1 MPSDRQTRRQR
12 HQAAIK
18 PQRGKAIRGA
28 QSTEFVKNSGY
39 RKSEFIGGKKYYIP
53 MSTDPKSSGAGGDV
67 TNITLSG
74 GSGINNAV
82 LSDGTVPFNAKQFG
96 VSPTES
102 QHLATKAYVDDTSAN
117 TTWTLSDG
125 TTTQA
130 VVGGN
135 TVTVVDGTAINAVV
149 SATDTLTINN
159 TGVASAVAGS
169 GISVSA
175 GTGDV
180 TVSNTGV
187 TSNVAGSGIGV
198 SSGTGAVT
206 VSNTGV
212 LSNLSGN
219 GITLSGSTGNVTI
232 TNSGVL
238 SITGGTSLDASAS
251 TGAVTLGVTA
261 DSIGDTQLTY
271 NTGQHLTTTSAPTFA
286 TVNTGQGAN
295 ELYAMNQNVRTTD
308 NVQFGDII
316 VDGDDITS
324 NPFSSGFTG
333 GGWKID
339 NTAHAEFSSA
349 SIRGTLSVYELL
361 LQQLRATNGSVII
374 TAVAKVESIDGSDI
388 TFEDPSDNGVCPFHD
403 NDIVMVQRAD
413 LTGTSG
419 ADNGGGTLD
428 IIRRIVRR
436 VTSVSGRTIT
446 VSSAEDGDLPA
457 DTGSFGVGD
466 DVVRI
471 GNTTN
476 TNRDAILYLSADDS
490 KAPYLVIK
498 DGVNSWANWGSAST
512 EKARLGRLDGIT
524 DTDAGL
530 SGSQSNLYGLYSD
543 SVYLKGHIFANS
555 GSIGGISMASS
566 KLYTGTG
573 TFNNANTGVY
583 IDSSSNFSLGNKLA
597 WNNSVLA
604 IDGSVTI
611 GGSTA
616 SVVVSGAASGA
627 TANQASTASILSG
640 NLTGTVDGAAA
651 GTVKSGAAAGGTAN
665 QDSTGTIQASGDKTS
680 GTTGGWTIN
689 SDAIFTGTKTT
700 TGYTANGHITF
711 TSNGEI
717 HTPTFYVESNG
728 SSAFKGTLTIGST
741 NLTETNTFNS
751 NTTAANVGLGNVDN
765 QSASTIQAGTTK
777 ANVGLGNVDNTSDST
792 QQTNILSAA
801 SKSDVGLSNVDNTSD
816 SSVLGTA
823 ATAANNATKTSGYVG
838 GWQINSTSILGIAD
852 GAAQIV
858 MTASG
863 NIATGQWSINRD
875 GSASFADGGITFATN
890 GDITSNTF
898 LLERTRL
905 FGAGEDGTCTLY
917 AGTVEST
924 YEGGN
929 NTNQVN
935 SQHGESIIT
944 RSGNTWSMQGDCY
957 FDTLTISA
965 AGGALTLV
973 TNGFRLFVKNTFTIA
988 SSCYVSC
995 NGSRPSGWDDG
1006 DAYGGGSANG
1016 TLSRGAQGHSGGSAG
1031 SATGGGGDG
1040 GRGGAAGGGGGIV
1053 FISAR
1058 IISNSGYIHA
1068 KGGDGHAGQ
1077 QGDSS

>member
-1 MPSDRQTRRQR
+1 MPGMTQQERRIQNRLSQVGTTTQTQTQAQ
-12 HQAAIK
+12 QAA
-18 PQRGKAIRGA
+18 PQIV
-28 QSTEFVKNSGY
+28 S
-39 RKSEFIGGKKYYIP
+39 
-53 MSTDPKSSGAGGDV
+53 
-67 TNITLSG
+67 TNIKRQIKQIVSQDVDSDAVILRD
-74 GSGINNAV
+74 GSVA
-82 LSDGTVPFNAKQFG
+82 FNARITG
-96 VSPTES
+96 VTPTLDY
-102 QHLATKAYVDDTSAN
+102 HLSTKKYVDDTASN
-117 TTWTLSDG
+117 TSWSISDG
-125 TTTQA
+125 STTQA

-135 TVTVVDGTAINAVV
+135 TLTVADGTAINAVV

-159 TGVASAVAGS
+159 TGVTSAVAGS
-169 GISVSA
+169 GIGVSA
-175 GTGDV
+175 GTGAV
-180 TVSNTGV
+180 TITNSGV
-187 TSNVAGSGIGV
+187 RSNVAGSGIGV
-198 SSGTGAVT
+198 SSSTGAVT

-219 GITLSGSTGNVTI
+219 GITLSSATGNVTV

-251 TGAVTLGVTA
+251 TGSVTLGVTD

-271 NTGQHLTTTSAPTFA
+271 NTGQHLTTSTGVTFA

-361 LQQLRATNGSVII
+361 LQQLRATNGSVLI
-374 TAVAKVESIDGSDI
+374 TAVAKVESISSNDI
-388 TFEDPSDNGVCPFHD
+388 TFEDPSDNGVCPFHT

-419 ADNGGGTLD
+419 ADNGGGTLN

-446 VSSAEDGDLPA
+446 VTRDGDLPA
-457 DTGSFGVGD
+457 DTGAFGVGD
-466 DVVRI
+466 DVVRV

-498 DGVNSWANWGSAST
+498 DGVNSWANWNSAST

-530 SGSQSNLYGLYSD
+530 TGSQSNLYGLYSD
-543 SVYLKGHIFANS
+543 SVYLKGHIFATS
-555 GSIGGISMASS
+555 GKIGGISMASS
-566 KLYTGTG
+566 KIYTGTG
-573 TFNNANTGVY
+573 TYNNANTGFY
-583 IDSSSNFSLGNKLA
+583 IDSSSNFSLGGKLA
-597 WNNSVLA
+597 YNNSVLSL
-604 IDGSVTI
+604 DGTVVI
-611 GGSTA
+611 GSTA
-616 SVVVSGAASGA
+616 ASA
-627 TANQASTASILSG
+627 IETKANG
-640 NLTGTVDGAAA
+640 
-651 GTVKSGAAAGGTAN
+651 AN
-665 QDSTGTIQASGDKTS
+665 QDSS
-680 GTTGGWTIN
+680 
-689 SDAIFTGTKTT
+689 
-700 TGYTANGHITF
+700 
-711 TSNGEI
+711 
-717 HTPTFYVESNG
+717 
-728 SSAFKGTLTIGST
+728 
-741 NLTETNTFNS
+741 
-751 NTTAANVGLGNVDN
+751 
-765 QSASTIQAGTTK
+765 STIQAGTTK
-777 ANVGLGNVDNTSDST
+777 ANVGLGSVDDTSDAT
-792 QQTNILSAA
+792 QQTNTLSAA
-801 SKSDVGLSNVDNTSD
+801 TKSDVGLSAVDNTSD

-823 ATAANNATKTSGYVG
+823 ATAANSATKTAGYVG
-838 GWQINSTSILGIAD
+838 GWQINSTSIIGVAS
-852 GAAQIV
+852 GSAQIV
-858 MTASG
+858 LTASG
-863 NIATGQWSINRD
+863 NIATSQWSINRD
-875 GSASFADGGITFATN
+875 GSASFANGGITFATN

-905 FGAGEDGTCTLY
+905 FGAGEDGTCILY
-917 AGTVEST
+917 AGTVDST

-935 SQHGESIIT
+935 SQHGESIIERT
-944 RSGNTWSMQGDCY
+944 NNTWTMKGDCY
-957 FDTLTISA
+957 FDTLTISNS
-965 AGGALTLV
+965 GGALTLD

-995 NGSRPSGWDDG
+995 NGNQPSGWDDG
-1006 DAYGGGSANG
+1006 DAYGGGSTNG
-1016 TLSRGAQGHSGGSAG
+1016 TLSRGAQGHSGGSVG

-1068 KGGDGHAGQ
+1068 KGGNGHAGQ
-1077 QGDSS
+1077 QGGAN